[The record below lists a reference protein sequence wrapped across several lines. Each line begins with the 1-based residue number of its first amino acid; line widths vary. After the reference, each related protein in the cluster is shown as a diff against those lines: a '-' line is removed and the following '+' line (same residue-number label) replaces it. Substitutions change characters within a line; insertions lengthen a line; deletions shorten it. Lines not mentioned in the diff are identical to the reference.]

1 MLTDNSVHAVI
12 TDPPYGSG
20 GFTIKDKTASSK
32 SKYVSSNSSY
42 QQSLANIDGDSLHP
56 DAWHDLMTAAC
67 KTVVRVLVEGGIL
80 AMFID
85 WRQMPQLQRIL
96 LGSGITLRG
105 CVVWDEGAG
114 TRPNKNGFRN
124 QAEYLLWGSKGPI
137 AAREIPIYKPGV
149 LKHTTMTNN
158 KVHITQKP
166 EALMLDII
174 DICPPGGI
182 VFDPFMQP

>member
-1 MLTDNSVHAVI
+1 MLADNSVHAVI

-32 SKYVSSNSSY
+32 SKYVSSASSY

-56 DAWHDLMTAAC
+56 DAWHDLMTVAC
-67 KTVVRVLVEGGIL
+67 KTAVRVLVEGIL

-105 CVVWDEGAG
+105 CVVWEKWGQG
-114 TRPNKNGFRN
+114 KNGVR
-124 QAEYLLWGSKGPI
+124 S
-137 AAREIPIYKPGV
+137 
-149 LKHTTMTNN
+149 
-158 KVHITQKP
+158 
-166 EALMLDII
+166 
-174 DICPPGGI
+174 
-182 VFDPFMQP
+182 